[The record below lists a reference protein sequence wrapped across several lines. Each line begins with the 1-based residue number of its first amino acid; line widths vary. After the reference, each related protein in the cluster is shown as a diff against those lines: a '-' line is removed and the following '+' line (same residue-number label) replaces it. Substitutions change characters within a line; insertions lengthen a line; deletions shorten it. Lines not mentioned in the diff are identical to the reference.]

1 MARIERIMYELEG
14 YRCLDVCDLFFDTL
28 WTMVKHLF
36 GQLTVVCR

>member
-1 MARIERIMYELEG
+1 MSWKDTDALIN
-14 YRCLDVCDLFFDTL
+14 VCDLFFDTL